1 MGPTMLAFVARV
13 GGVAVIVLAIA
24 GLLYVLGV
32 GRHRSVPPQ
41 PRLRVSVAVDAAR
54 VRGPQSEAA
63 VAVDPKRPA
72 TVVAGANDLRAYR
85 MRVYES
91 VDGGRSWASRL
102 LPSPAQPICGES
114 DPAVAIADDG
124 AAYYSFLGIRCA
136 GRRISGTSL
145 YVAVRKPGS
154 GVWRAAGRPV
164 AAARQL
170 TLADDRPSIAID
182 EGLLSPHRGRIYVA
196 WSRFTLVPG
205 AIWEDPDQAA
215 VDVLNVAALVSHS
228 DDHGR
233 HWSKPVTLTDLGKPL
248 EVRLAVGREGTV
260 YAVWRDLR
268 TDAIYVTS
276 SLDGVDFLAPTF
288 IGASV
293 VRSDQSC
300 HSARARIPAQPR
312 RCVSPNP
319 VIAVDSSTGP
329 RAGRVYLVWGS
340 TSLTGSQGVYLA
352 VLSQTLQPLFGVGHP
367 KQVDPQEG
375 FRLPDR
381 FLPTAA
387 LDSTTGRL
395 FVCYYQTGAPSAKR
409 ARFECTASDDGGT
422 TWLRPVPL
430 TRWYSNE
437 TKRPA
442 NITNGYGDYEGLTAA
457 NGTAIAAWTDSR
469 LLATE
474 GEEIYTARIR

>member
-1 MGPTMLAFVARV
+1 MLALVARA
-13 GGVAVIVLAIA
+13 GGVAVVVLAIA
-24 GLLYVLGV
+24 GLLYVTGVV
-32 GRHRSVPPQ
+32 GRHRSVRPQ
-41 PRLRVSVAVDAAR
+41 ALLRVSPAVDAAK

-63 VAVDPKRPA
+63 VAVDPKHPA
-72 TVVAGANDLRAYR
+72 TVVVGANDLSSPR

-91 VDGGRSWASRL
+91 ADGGRSWATSL
-102 LPSPAQPICGES
+102 LPSPRQPVCYES

-136 GRRISGTSL
+136 GRRVVGASL
-145 YVAVRKPGS
+145 YVAVRRTRTA
-154 GVWRAAGRPV
+154 VWTAGGRPV

-182 EGLLSPHRGRIYVA
+182 EGPLSRHRGRIYVA

-215 VDVLNVAALVSHS
+215 VDLVNVAALVSHS

-233 HWSKPVTLTDLGKPL
+233 HWSRPVTLTDVGRPL

-276 SLDGVDFLAPTF
+276 ALDGVDFQAPRF

-329 RAGRVYLVWGS
+329 RGGRVYLVWGS
-340 TSLTGSQGVYLA
+340 TSLNGSQDVYLA
-352 VLSQTLQPLFGVGHP
+352 VLSQTLEPLLGVGHP
-367 KQVDPQEG
+367 RQVDPQEG
-375 FRLPDR
+375 FRGPDQ

-395 FVCYYQTGAPSAKR
+395 FVCYYQTAAPAAKR

-422 TWLRPVPL
+422 SWLPPVPL

-442 NITNGYGDYEGLTAA
+442 NIANGYGDYEGLTAA

-474 GEEIYTARIR
+474 GEQIYTARIR

>member
-1 MGPTMLAFVARV
+1 
-13 GGVAVIVLAIA
+13 
-24 GLLYVLGV
+24 
-32 GRHRSVPPQ
+32 
-41 PRLRVSVAVDAAR
+41 
-54 VRGPQSEAA
+54 

-72 TVVAGANDLRAYR
+72 TVVVGANDLSSPR

-91 VDGGRSWASRL
+91 ADGGRSWTTSL
-102 LPSPAQPICGES
+102 LPSPRQPVCYES

-136 GRRISGTSL
+136 GRRVLGASL
-145 YVAVRKPGS
+145 YVAVRRTRT
-154 GVWRAAGRPV
+154 GVWTVPGRPV
-164 AAARQL
+164 SAARQL

-182 EGLLSPHRGRIYVA
+182 EGPLSRHRGRIYVA

-205 AIWEDPDQAA
+205 AFWEDPDQAA
-215 VDVLNVAALVSHS
+215 VDLLNVAALVSHS

-233 HWSKPVTLTDLGKPL
+233 RWSKPVTLTDVGKPL
-248 EVRLAVGREGTV
+248 EVRLAVSREGTV

-268 TDAIYVTS
+268 TDAIYVTF
-276 SLDGVDFLAPTF
+276 SLDGAQFAAPTF

-293 VRSDQSC
+293 VRKEQSC
-300 HSARARIPAQPR
+300 FSARARIPAQPR

-329 RAGRVYLVWGS
+329 RSGRVNLVWGS
-340 TSLTGSQGVYLA
+340 TSLNGSQDVYLA
-352 VLSQTLQPLFGVGHP
+352 ALSPTLKPLLGVGHP
-367 KQVDPQEG
+367 RQVDPQEG
-375 FRLPDR
+375 FRGPDQ

-395 FVCYYQTGAPSAKR
+395 FVCYYQTAAPSAQR
-409 ARFECTASDDGGT
+409 ARFECTASDDGGS

-442 NITNGYGDYEGLTAA
+442 NIANGYGDYEGLTAA
-457 NGTAIAAWTDSR
+457 NGTAIAAWTDSH

-474 GEEIYTARIR
+474 GEQIYTARIR